1 MNSILINQDKCKSI
15 LSSKF
20 TIEKVNLGNI
30 KIKEFENK
38 KCFLIKYILL
48 SLILIYF
55 FLKGSLE
62 DNKHRNIF
70 KKMKFPS
77 KSKSFKRAKNFI
89 DKCFKGIYIN
99 KRPFKKYINPEVSA
113 LIPVYNSNNTISR
126 AIKSIQN
133 QDFLN
138 IEIILINDFSTDDT
152 LSVIEKIQQEDPRI
166 KIIKN
171 KKNMGTL
178 FSRSIGALSANGK
191 YIFSL
196 DNDDMFL
203 DSDVFSTITKIA
215 DKGNFDIIEFKALHA
230 EDGFTD
236 IFKTRISTM
245 NFYNPN
251 DNEVLFQPQLGDY
264 PITFGKELG
273 SLRIRTVFLWT
284 KCIRTKVYQNSIN
297 RIGKKRYS
305 RFMTNYEDLIATSA
319 IFNEA
324 SSYKFISKY
333 GILYLP
339 REGSASKKGN
349 NEIEKVRCDLYWTD
363 VAINVTI
370 KKEENQ
376 ILIVHFLINLIEK
389 EYLELT
395 LNQSI
400 YDKKL
405 FTSCLERFFNSTIIS
420 EFFSFYIFY
429 IFFQLISFIYH

>member
-1 MNSILINQDKCKSI
+1 MNSMLINQDKCKSI
-15 LSSKF
+15 LSKKF
-20 TIEKVNLGNI
+20 IIKNLRNI
-30 KIKEFENK
+30 KIKEFVNK
-38 KCFLIKYILL
+38 KCYLIKYIFL

-55 FLKGSLE
+55 FLKGFLE
-62 DNKHRNIF
+62 DNIYRNIF

-77 KSKSFKRAKNFI
+77 ETKSFKRAKNFI

-99 KRPFKKYINPEVSA
+99 KRPFKKYVNPEVSA
-113 LIPVYNSNNTISR
+113 IIPVYNSNNTILR

-138 IEIILINDFSTDDT
+138 IEIILVNDFSTDNT
-152 LSVIEKIQQEDPRI
+152 LSVIEKIQHEDPRI

-203 DSDVFSTITKIA
+203 DSNVFSTIIKVA
-215 DKGNFDIIEFKALHA
+215 NKGNFDIIEFKALQA

-245 NFYNPN
+245 IFYNPN
-251 DNEVLFQPQLGDY
+251 DNEVLFQPQLANY

-297 RIGKKRYS
+297 KIGKKRYS
-305 RFMTNYEDLIATSA
+305 RFMTIHEDLIATSA

-333 GILYLP
+333 GTLYLP
-339 REGSASKKGN
+339 TKGSASKKGN
-349 NEIEKVRCDLYWTD
+349 NQIEIVRCDLYWTD
-363 VAINVTI
+363 AVIDVTI
-370 KKEENQ
+370 KTEENQ
-376 ILIVHFLINLIEK
+376 ILIVHFLIN
-389 EYLELT
+389 YLK
-395 LNQSI
+395 N
-400 YDKKL
+400 
-405 FTSCLERFFNSTIIS
+405 
-420 EFFSFYIFY
+420 
-429 IFFQLISFIYH
+429 